1 MSRTW
6 KREAIVAIIVTVIL
20 VADLCAAVFILSGC
34 SGSVNALYVQQVRD
48 FNAAVLPELRDGYA
62 GNPDKTPAQK
72 ANVEAACNEHVA
84 AVEKWSEK

>member
-6 KREAIVAIIVTVIL
+6 KREAIVAIIVTAI
-20 VADLCAAVFILSGC
+20 LCAAVFILSGC

-62 GNPDKTPAQK
+62 GNPDKTLAQK